1 MPLNISAAHSSRI
14 SKYKNPSLK
23 GSASSPFASLNQ
35 RKCVQRTRS
44 KPETVD
50 EDDNEFLGDRLEDV
64 GVSKSLATDLSLRD
78 VAQIIQYTSSH
89 TFDVVPENGGLNSTK
104 IAEIL
109 NSRASLPP
117 FVTLSHVHA
126 MTESPTTTERE
137 IAELTK
143 AGIITRIVIPGRGIG
158 GSTVGDGLILLKDIE
173 RLTRRATNLESSV
186 AGEWLG

>member
-1 MPLNISAAHSSRI
+1 
-14 SKYKNPSLK
+14 
-23 GSASSPFASLNQ
+23 
-35 RKCVQRTRS
+35 VQRTRS

-64 GVSKSLATDLSLRD
+64 GVSKSLATDLSLRN

-89 TFDVVPENGGLNSTK
+89 TFDVLPENGGLNSTK